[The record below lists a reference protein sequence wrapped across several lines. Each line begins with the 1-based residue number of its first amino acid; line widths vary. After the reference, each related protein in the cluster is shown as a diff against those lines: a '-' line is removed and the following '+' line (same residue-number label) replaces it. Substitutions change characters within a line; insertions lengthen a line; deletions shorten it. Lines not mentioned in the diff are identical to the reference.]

1 MISGR
6 LSLTSVSALNVSR
19 LCVPSWDGIST
30 WIHFSSLNLCVG
42 SVTII
47 IFSFLNRCS
56 SVCL

>member
-30 WIHFSSLNLCVG
+30 WIHFSSLNL
-42 SVTII
+42 
-47 IFSFLNRCS
+47 
-56 SVCL
+56 